1 MIPSAKEKLKVVI
14 ENLNLA
20 SNPFRNRTLP
30 WTVAAIV
37 ACVSLA
43 ALVFTVSQ
51 VRQSRD
57 RANLVERDVRG
68 LRTEEAS
75 LRAKA
80 TAVTQSLTPEQLRT
94 LEAAHGIIDRR
105 NFSWSRLFAD
115 LEASLPQGVR
125 VQRIAVRDVA
135 HSGGAELELA
145 VVARNA
151 TDITGMLGTMAQGR
165 IFSADLL
172 TENRS
177 DKGVESTLRVRY
189 TPGARTVMTTNAVES
204 ASRRSGGN
212 DDGSEAS
219 STTAG
224 ASKTSVRE
232 VAQ

>member
-1 MIPSAKEKLKVVI
+1 MI

-37 ACVSLA
+37 ACVSVLA
-43 ALVFTVSQ
+43 LAFTISQ
-51 VRQSRD
+51 FRQT
-57 RANLVERDVRG
+57 RARADVVERDVRG

-80 TAVTQSLTPEQLRT
+80 NAVTQSLTPDQLRT

-115 LEASLPQGVR
+115 LEAALPQGVR

-177 DKGVESTLRVRY
+177 DKGIESTLRVRY
-189 TPGARTVMTTNAVES
+189 TPGARPVTTTNAVES
-204 ASRRSGGN
+204 ASRRSDGDAAGGEV
-212 DDGSEAS
+212 SSAS
-219 STTAG
+219 GT
-224 ASKTSVRE
+224 SKISGRE

>member
-1 MIPSAKEKLKVVI
+1 MI

-20 SNPFRNRTLP
+20 SDPFRNRTLP

-37 ACVSLA
+37 ACVSVV
-43 ALVFTVSQ
+43 ALIFTVSQ
-51 VRQSRD
+51 FRQTRERVSV
-57 RANLVERDVRG
+57 VERDVRG

-80 TAVTQSLTPEQLRT
+80 TAVTQSLSPDQLRT

-115 LEASLPQGVR
+115 LEGSLPQGVR
-125 VQRIAVRDVA
+125 VSRIAVRDVA

-145 VVARNA
+145 VVARST

-172 TENRS
+172 TENKS
-177 DKGVESTLRVRY
+177 DKGIESTLRVRY
-189 TPGARTVMTTNAVES
+189 TPGARSATVTNAVES
-204 ASRRSGGN
+204 ASRTG
-212 DDGSEAS
+212 DDSMTS
-219 STTAG
+219 G
-224 ASKTSVRE
+224 ASRNIT
-232 VAQ
+232 AQGGAQ

>member
-1 MIPSAKEKLKVVI
+1 MI

-37 ACVSLA
+37 ACVSVL

-51 VRQSRD
+51 FRQA
-57 RANLVERDVRG
+57 RAHADAVERDVRG

-80 TAVTQSLTPEQLRT
+80 NAVTQSLTPDQLRT

-115 LEASLPQGVR
+115 LEAALPQGVR

-177 DKGVESTLRVRY
+177 DKGIESTLRVRY
-189 TPGARTVMTTNAVES
+189 TPDARAVTTTNAVES
-204 ASRRSGGN
+204 ASRRSGG
-212 DDGSEAS
+212 DDAGGEVSSAS
-219 STTAG
+219 GTPKISG
-224 ASKTSVRE
+224 RE
-232 VAQ
+232 VGQ

>member
-1 MIPSAKEKLKVVI
+1 MI

-20 SNPFRNRTLP
+20 SDPFRNRTLP

-37 ACVSLA
+37 ACVSVV
-43 ALVFTVSQ
+43 ALIFTVSQ
-51 VRQSRD
+51 FRQTRD
-57 RANLVERDVRG
+57 RVSVVERDVRG

-80 TAVTQSLTPEQLRT
+80 TAVTQSLSPDQLRT

-115 LEASLPQGVR
+115 LEGSLPQGVR
-125 VQRIAVRDVA
+125 VSRIAVRDVA

-145 VVARNA
+145 VVARST

-172 TENRS
+172 TENKS
-177 DKGVESTLRVRY
+177 DKGIESTLRVRY
-189 TPGARTVMTTNAVES
+189 TPGARSATVTNAVES
-204 ASRRSGGN
+204 ASRTGT
-212 DDGSEAS
+212 DG
-219 STTAG
+219 TTSG
-224 ASKTSVRE
+224 ASRNIT
-232 VAQ
+232 AQGGAQ

>member
-1 MIPSAKEKLKVVI
+1 VI

-37 ACVSLA
+37 ACVSVA
-43 ALVFTVSQ
+43 ALIFTVAGF
-51 VRQSRD
+51 RQTRD
-57 RANLVERDVRG
+57 RALTVERDVRG

-80 TAVTQSLTPEQLRT
+80 TAVTQSLSSDQLRS

-115 LEASLPQGVR
+115 LEAALPQGVR
-125 VQRIAVRDVA
+125 VSRIAVRDVA

-145 VVARNA
+145 VVARNP

-172 TENRS
+172 TENKS
-177 DKGVESTLRVRY
+177 DKGIESTLRVRY
-189 TPGARTVMTTNAVES
+189 TPGARPATVTNPVES
-204 ASRRSGGN
+204 ASRAADRDGDATSGAPG
-212 DDGSEAS
+212 S
-219 STTAG
+219 STPGG
-224 ASKTSVRE
+224 A
-232 VAQ
+232 Q

>member
-1 MIPSAKEKLKVVI
+1 MI

-37 ACVSLA
+37 ACVSVL

-51 VRQSRD
+51 FRQT
-57 RANLVERDVRG
+57 RARADVIERDVRG

-80 TAVTQSLTPEQLRT
+80 NAVTQSLTPDQLRT

-115 LEASLPQGVR
+115 LEAALPQGVR

-177 DKGVESTLRVRY
+177 DKGIESTLRVRY
-189 TPGARTVMTTNAVES
+189 TPGARAVTTTNAVES
-204 ASRRSGGN
+204 ASRRSIG
-212 DDGSEAS
+212 DDNSSEV

-224 ASKTSVRE
+224 AAKISGQE
-232 VAQ
+232 VAR

>member
-1 MIPSAKEKLKVVI
+1 MI

-37 ACVSLA
+37 ACVSVASLI
-43 ALVFTVSQ
+43 FTVSQ
-51 VRQSRD
+51 FRQTRD
-57 RANLVERDVRG
+57 RASVIERDVRG

-94 LEAAHGIIDRR
+94 LEAAHSIIDRR

-115 LEASLPQGVR
+115 LEAALPQGVR
-125 VQRIAVRDVA
+125 VSRIAVRDVA

-145 VVARNA
+145 VVARNT

-172 TENRS
+172 TENKS
-177 DKGVESTLRVRY
+177 DKGIESTLRVRY
-189 TPGARTVMTTNAVES
+189 TPGARPATPGANAVES
-204 ASRRSGGN
+204 ASRRVGDGGATSGTHGN
-212 DDGSEAS
+212 SGQG
-219 STTAG
+219 G
-224 ASKTSVRE
+224 A
-232 VAQ
+232 Q

>member
-1 MIPSAKEKLKVVI
+1 MI

-37 ACVSLA
+37 ACVSVL

-51 VRQSRD
+51 FRQTRD

-94 LEAAHGIIDRR
+94 LEAAHSIIDRR

-125 VQRIAVRDVA
+125 VQRIAVGDVA

-189 TPGARTVMTTNAVES
+189 TPGARTVTTRDAVES
-204 ASRRSGGN
+204 ASRSSEI
-212 DDGSEAS
+212 SEAS
-219 STTAG
+219 STTTAG
-224 ASKTSVRE
+224 ASKISGRE